1 MIELRHLTKT
11 YHTKGKTITA
21 VHDVSFTINRGEI
34 FGIVGYSGA
43 GKSSLLRCLNMLEKP
58 TSGQVLIDQ
67 TDLTKLSGDQLRQ
80 VRQSIGMIFQH
91 FNLMAN
97 RTVAGNIAYAMEV
110 AGKGKEEIAARI
122 KELLDLV
129 GLSDKANAFPSELSG
144 GQKQRVGIAR
154 ALANSP
160 KVLLCD
166 EATSALDPM
175 TTSSILELLRE
186 INQKLGLTIVLITHE
201 MHVVKEI
208 CHRVAIMANGQ
219 VLEEGDVYQIF
230 AKPQEQLTKQFVR
243 TVIDV
248 QLPDHLLEPKSE
260 SELVRISLLADQA
273 EKPMFDKLIRSFQV
287 QANILHGKI
296 EYIQGRPLAVFILE
310 LTGEQQER
318 LKALAYLQQ
327 ETAETEVI
335 PYADHQ

>member
-1 MIELRHLTKT
+1 MIELRNLTKT
-11 YHTKGKTITA
+11 YHTKGNTVTA
-21 VHDVSFTINRGEI
+21 VHDVSLTINRGEI

-58 TSGQVLIDQ
+58 SSGQVLIDQ

-129 GLSDKANAFPSELSG
+129 GLSDKANSFPSELSG

-186 INQKLGLTIVLITHE
+186 INRKLGLTIVLITHE

-208 CHRVAIMANGQ
+208 CHRVAIMANGH

-230 AKPQEQLTKQFVR
+230 AKPQQQLTKQFVR

-248 QLPDHLLEPKSE
+248 QLPDHLLEPKAE

-310 LTGEQQER
+310 LTGEPQER
-318 LKALAYLQQ
+318 SKALAFLQQ

-335 PYADHQ
+335 PYANHQ

>member
-1 MIELRHLTKT
+1 MIDIRNLSKIYR
-11 YHTKGKTITA
+11 TKGKLVTA
-21 VHDVSFTINRGEI
+21 VHNVTLTIKQGEI

-67 TDLTKLSGDQLRQ
+67 TDLTRLPGDQLRQ

-97 RTVAGNIAYAMEV
+97 RTVFGNIAYPMEV
-110 AGKGKEEIAARI
+110 AGKSKEEIAKRI
-122 KELLDLV
+122 EELLALV

-175 TTSSILELLRE
+175 TTSSILQLLRE

-201 MHVVKEI
+201 MEVVKEI

-219 VLEEGDVYQIF
+219 VIEEGDVYDIF
-230 AKPQEQLTKQFVR
+230 ARPQEHLTRQFVQ
-243 TVIDV
+243 TVIDLE
-248 QLPDHLLEPKSE
+248 LPEHLLAQRVEE
-260 SELVRISLLADQA
+260 SELVRISFQTEQA
-273 EKPMFDKLIRSFQV
+273 EKPVIHTLIRSFNV

-296 EYIQGRPLAVFILE
+296 EYIQERPLGMFILQ
-310 LTGEQQER
+310 LQGEKQER
-318 LKALAYLQQ
+318 QRALEYLRQA
-327 ETAETEVI
+327 TAETEVI
-335 PYADHQ
+335 V

>member
-1 MIELRHLTKT
+1 MIEIRNLTKT
-11 YHTKGKTITA
+11 YRTKGTLVTA
-21 VHDVSFTINRGEI
+21 VDDVSLTINQGEV

-67 TDLTKLSGDQLRQ
+67 TDLTSLPLAQLRQ
-80 VRQSIGMIFQH
+80 IRQSIGMIFQH
-91 FNLMAN
+91 FNLMSN
-97 RTVAGNIAYAMEV
+97 RTVFGNIAYPMEV
-110 AGKGKEEIAARI
+110 AGKSKEEIAERI
-122 KELLDLV
+122 AELLELV

-186 INQKLGLTIVLITHE
+186 INQRLGLTIVLITHE
-201 MHVVKEI
+201 MEVVKEI
-208 CHRVAIMANGQ
+208 CHRVAIMANGN
-219 VLEEGDVYQIF
+219 VIEEGHVYEIF
-230 AKPQEQLTKQFVR
+230 ARPQQLLTKQFVR
-243 TVIDV
+243 TVIDL
-248 QLPDHLLEPKSE
+248 QLPDHLLTQRAEE
-260 SELVRISLLADQA
+260 SELVRILFQAEQA
-273 EKPMFDKLIRSFQV
+273 EKPVIHTLIRTFNV

-296 EYIQGRPLAVFILE
+296 EYIQGRPLGVFILQ
-310 LTGEQQER
+310 LTGEKQER
-318 LKALAYLQQ
+318 QQALGYLEQA
-327 ETAETEVI
+327 TAETEVI
-335 PYADHQ
+335 N